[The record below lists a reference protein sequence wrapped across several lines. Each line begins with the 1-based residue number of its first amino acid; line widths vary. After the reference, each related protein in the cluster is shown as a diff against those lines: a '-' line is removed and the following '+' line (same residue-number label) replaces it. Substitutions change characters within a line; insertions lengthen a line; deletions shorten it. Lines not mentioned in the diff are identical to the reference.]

1 MLRCEG
7 PQHMEKT
14 LRDCKAQATLLLP
27 SVQEQYFSTPVTG
40 LLTTRLISD
49 VYMGFC
55 RQIRAYSGCW
65 PREPEATELQLMCYM
80 PKWLCPAERQDI
92 SSSSG
97 LWPAQTM
104 SKISFPLCGEKRG
117 DKDRQLV
124 QDSESHFY
132 TGLGRLAEPRQ
143 IRQTQLPM
151 HPAPS
156 TKSSNTWLASEP
168 ASSSWPRKTALGAAS
183 KFCGPPVGSPCHR
196 HTQRFS
202 SVLDGRDLLWTG
214 RVWIP
219 SSLALWVSAGKC
231 LYNVTP
237 DGPRWVLSSEGEQA
251 PTCVQ
256 LELRWKAVS
265 ILNACIS

>member
-80 PKWLCPAERQDI
+80 PKWLWPAERQDI

-117 DKDRQLV
+117 GKDRQLV

-143 IRQTQLPM
+143 IRQTQLPV